1 MRQTVHGLPDVAI
14 VVDGET
20 LTLAADTRIG
30 HIDVHLALS
39 APGQLDLVLDDP
51 AMRTA
56 DLLPPGA
63 TIGVRVSS
71 QERPLF
77 EGEITAVEY
86 VYGPLRRHQLRV
98 RAYERLHRLRRRRPV
113 RTHTEVTV
121 ADLASAMAAELGLEL
136 RAADDEAPG
145 GLPDDLPVWPFLIQS
160 RQSDFELLVDLAAR
174 CGRYVVQD
182 GNVLALVGLDGVGA
196 PVALALGEQLLEA
209 TFEVNGEWACR
220 EVQVS
225 GWNPLT
231 VEEVTGSAGTAR
243 AALSAEARIDPAR
256 LGGDGTWGIV
266 DEAVPSDEHARA
278 LAQAELDSRAAREV
292 TLRAAALGD
301 SALRPGVV
309 VDVMGVHA
317 HVAGRYVLTEVHH
330 AVDPRR
336 GFVSELSS
344 EPPVRRARPSGTI
357 VAFGRVTRV
366 DDPDGRGRVRVKL
379 PAWHGVETDWM
390 GVLSLGAG
398 EGKGLTILPDVDDTV
413 LVQLFREDPGRGVV
427 LGGLYGARGAPDAGV
442 EGERVQRFTLLSPGG
457 QRISVDDG
465 RQTLRVEDKAGSYLE
480 LSPENVTLHAA
491 RRMILEAPG
500 LGVVI
505 RGQTVDFEQT

>member
-1 MRQTVHGLPDVAI
+1 MKQTVHGLPDVAI
-14 VVDGET
+14 AVDGEA
-20 LTLAADTRIG
+20 LTLAADTRVERV
-30 HIDVHLALS
+30 DVHLALS

-51 AMRTA
+51 GLGVAGRM
-56 DLLPPGA
+56 PPGA
-63 TIGVRVSS
+63 RIEVRVSTHD
-71 QERPLF
+71 RPLF
-77 EGEITAVEY
+77 DGEITACEY
-86 VYGPLRRHQLRV
+86 VYGPLRHHQVRV

-113 RTHTEVTV
+113 RTHAEVTV
-121 ADLASAMAAELGLEL
+121 ADLARAMASDVGLEM
-136 RAADDEAPG
+136 RGASAGDGAIR
-145 GLPDDLPVWPFLIQS
+145 DDLPTWPFLIQS

-182 GNVLALVGLDGVGA
+182 GDALMLVGLEGWGA
-196 PVALALGEQLLEA
+196 SLALALGEQLLEA
-209 TFEVNGEWACR
+209 TFEVNGESACR

-225 GWNPLT
+225 GWNPLV
-231 VEEVTGSAGTAR
+231 VEEVAASAATAR
-243 AALSAEARIDPAR
+243 AALSAEARIDPSR
-256 LGGDGTWGIV
+256 LGGDGRWGIL
-266 DEAVPSDEHARA
+266 DEVVPSEEHARA

-301 SALRPGVV
+301 PALRPGAI
-309 VDVMGVHA
+309 VDVTGVHA
-317 HVAGRYVLTEVHH
+317 HVSGRYVLTEVHH
-330 AVDPRR
+330 ALDPRR

-344 EPPVRRARPSGTI
+344 EPPPRRARPSGTI
-357 VAFGRVTRV
+357 VALGRVTRV
-366 DDPDGRGRVRVKL
+366 DDPERRGRVRVRL
-379 PAWHGVETDWM
+379 PAWDGVETDWM
-390 GVLSLGAG
+390 GVLALGAG

-427 LGGLYGARGAPDAGV
+427 LGGLYGAHGAPDAGV
-442 EGERVQRFTLLSPGG
+442 EGDRVQRFTLLSSGG

-480 LSPENVTLHAA
+480 LSPEKVTLHAA